1 MSDNL
6 KLTSLDSKDDS
17 PTFNKPEK
25 MVGWGVFLLLAGIFF
40 YNADTI
46 LALLLDGTYALI
58 LGVVLI
64 AFIALMMDK
73 NIQRAIFFAFKMFTR
88 SIAGTV
94 INMNPIAIM
103 QITIDELNKMRQKLI
118 AQINNV
124 AKQEGEVSNELVQ
137 NKNKIEEL
145 VMGANQAQKMGH
157 SDIVSLNM
165 IEAAGLK
172 DFNDKLLKMQAD
184 TRNVL
189 TFLKKTDKAADYH
202 IKELGIK
209 VRQQEKQAKII
220 NATHGAL
227 KTAVR
232 LFKGTT
238 DENYAFMQASDA
250 LQRDMGEK
258 IGEIKMAMEMSE
270 SFIKGA
276 DVKNAVYEQK
286 GLDMLEKFNKGEL
299 KLFTDANHVPLD
311 QQNISSQLNM
321 AKPIALPYQNNN
333 ANDSNPYGDLLT

>member
-6 KLTSLDSKDDS
+6 KLTSLDSNDDS

-25 MVGWGVFLLLAGIFF
+25 IVGWGLFLILAGVFF

-58 LGVVLI
+58 LGVVLV
-64 AFIALMMDK
+64 AFIALMLDK

-94 INMNPIAIM
+94 INLNPIAIM
-103 QITIDELNKMRQKLI
+103 RITIDELNGMRVKLI
-118 AQINNV
+118 QQITNV
-124 AKQEGEVSNELVQ
+124 AKQEGDVSNELVV
-137 NKNKIEEL
+137 NTNKIEEL
-145 VMGANQAQKMGH
+145 VQTATQAQKMGH
-157 SDIVSLNM
+157 NDIVSLSM

-172 DFNDKLLKMQAD
+172 DFNDKLLKMQTD

-189 TFLKKTDKAADYH
+189 TFLKKAEKAANYH
-202 IKELGIK
+202 IQELTIK
-209 VRQQEKQAKII
+209 VNQTEKQAKIV
-220 NATHGAL
+220 NATHSAL
-227 KTAVR
+227 QTAVR

-270 SFIKGA
+270 NFIKGA

-286 GLDMLEKFNKGEL
+286 GLDMLEKYNKGEL
-299 KLFTDANHVPLD
+299 KLFSDASSIPAD
-311 QQNISSQLNM
+311 QLNITSQLNL
-321 AKPIALPYQNNN
+321 AQPIKLPFQNNN
-333 ANDSNPYGDLLT
+333 ANDSNPYGDLLN